1 MPSAL
6 TLSKQQYQ
14 RLVIREMR
22 DLTEKQRAVLALADG
37 SLTVTQIADA
47 LECHRGDVSRAV
59 KSLRAAG
66 YNPLVAGTAGQTISA
81 LLCHLDAETR
91 DHIIKSIP
99 TGASLIDEIAARLV
113 DSVQEE
119 IGK

>member
-1 MPSAL
+1 MKSC
-6 TLSKQQYQ
+6 S
-14 RLVIREMR
+14 
-22 DLTEKQRAVLALADG
+22 DLTDKQRAVLELADG

-47 LECHRGDVSRAV
+47 LGCYRGDVSRAV